1 MPPTDQ
7 PASDYVS
14 VAEVEIDAVHPGR
27 NGFILTGRG
36 SDKADYRLEMELE
49 LPVDQRTRSVLAE
62 LLAQSDWRIQR
73 RAHQPFRARQLG
85 ARERTAT
92 TGDDESPTKRS

>member
-1 MPPTDQ
+1 MPPTDE
-7 PASDYVS
+7 PGRDYVT

-27 NGFILTGRG
+27 TGVILTGRG

-62 LLAQSDWRIQR
+62 LLAQSEWRIQR
-73 RAHQPFRARQLG
+73 RAHQPFRSRRL
-85 ARERTAT
+85 RERRGTVAA
-92 TGDDESPTKRS
+92 GDDESPTK

>member
-1 MPPTDQ
+1 MPPTDDSG
-7 PASDYVS
+7 SDYVN

-27 NGFILTGRG
+27 TGFILTGRG
-36 SDKADYRLEMELE
+36 TDKADYRLEMELE

-73 RAHQPFRARQLG
+73 RAHQPFRSRRLHDRQ
-85 ARERTAT
+85 RTVVPQA
-92 TGDDESPTKRS
+92 DESPRE

>member
-1 MPPTDQ
+1 MPPTDES
-7 PASDYVS
+7 SDYVN

-27 NGFILTGRG
+27 SGFILTGRG

-73 RAHQPFRARQLG
+73 RAHQPFRSRRL
-85 ARERTAT
+85 RERRSSVAA
-92 TGDDESPTKRS
+92 GNDESPTKSA